1 MLISTTFVGEE
12 EKKKEETLAQGRAGA
27 SISMPA
33 HLTLSNSEATQCP
46 YKKFWSTCPRRYLHT
61 VPARLDSPSD
71 PCLPTFGLGIH
82 GKVLVRLKAGGR
94 VVRACVQAVRTV
106 LTPALCPP
114 SVRLFITSSSEPR
127 HGTTRADKSCP
138 GGRDTVS
145 SAGVELT
152 NTERTLKTV

>member
-1 MLISTTFVGEE
+1 M
-12 EKKKEETLAQGRAGA
+12 AQGRAGA

-33 HLTLSNSEATQCP
+33 HLTLSNSEATQRHT
-46 YKKFWSTCPRRYLHT
+46 KILEHMSQERYLHT
-61 VPARLDSPSD
+61 VPAGLDSPSD

-152 NTERTLKTV
+152 NPERT